1 MQIKKQT
8 QLLKVSKETEQKEQ
22 EQNTEIEK
30 LIVAEKKIKNACR
43 NWNWERYKKDDV
55 TVKRTINLF
64 ISFLKGW

>member
-30 LIVAEKKIKNACR
+30 LIVAEKK
-43 NWNWERYKKDDV
+43 
-55 TVKRTINLF
+55 
-64 ISFLKGW
+64 LKMHAEIETEKGIRKMMSQSKEQ

>member
-43 NWNWERYKKDDV
+43 N
-55 TVKRTINLF
+55 
-64 ISFLKGW
+64 